1 MNDIKFNLATILKEP
16 DIFLGQIILLAI
28 IVMTAVQV
36 VLRYVFSA
44 PLTWPEELSAILL
57 IWLTFVGAV
66 ALTRRNDHI
75 RVELVEEFAGPRIAR
90 WLDILFDIATIVFLA
105 LIISGGWDLIQLLTF
120 ERTPALR
127 LRISIIVAVVPITA
141 AIMIVFYVFT
151 VLRNLRNLIG
161 GPKGGN

>member
-1 MNDIKFNLATILKEP
+1 MNDKKFNLATILKEP
-16 DIFLGQIILLAI
+16 DIFLGQIILLVI
-28 IVMTAVQV
+28 ILLTAVQV
-36 VLRYVFSA
+36 VLRFVFLA

-105 LIISGGWDLIQLLTF
+105 LIISGGWDLIQRLTF

-161 GPKGGN
+161 GRKGGN